1 MYKNSVHVRSN
12 NLPRTSRV
20 EILLHNFYIT
30 LISLPPQPWI
40 FTHSLANFYFLISIH
55 QSRKSNKI
63 IEILSASNFNTAS
76 SLRRMH

>member
-30 LISLPPQPWI
+30 LISLPPQPSI
-40 FTHSLANFYFLISIH
+40 FTHSLANFFIFLISIH
-55 QSRKSNKI
+55 QSRKSNRI
-63 IEILSASNFNTAS
+63 IEILSAV
-76 SLRRMH
+76 